1 MNRKINL
8 FTALIFTYS
17 AIVCVTFK
25 KDVTSDMNGTTNSF
39 STLSNSKA
47 LLKASAVEQI
57 NQHNVV
63 ALKFK
68 KFR

>member
-25 KDVTSDMNGTTNSF
+25 KDVSSDVNGTTNSF

-47 LLKASAVEQI
+47 LLKASAAEQI

-63 ALKFK
+63 ALKFR